1 MPGQSSVSTGMGLG
15 HRDLIDLRRVHVTNP
30 MMWAIE
36 AGTDFWMVIANN
48 DIEDA
53 GNVIVDDGGWTITA
67 TESVDGAGADF
78 MSKDDKGTPGHFL
91 TNAAAD
97 LVVTPAIFGDYSHAH
112 QASVLVGARALPK
125 YLVLD
130 AHAQFSVVSNDEEG
144 TALGF
149 WEDGGTVASP
159 GDANGAIFSNGTFF
173 GMNNNA
179 TEDIST
185 IAVTTTFNWFQIIM
199 DLEQGKTFGKVNG
212 TLISTDGQ
220 TITDDQFPVKFGFGV
235 EGGGS
240 NRILFNQ
247 VHIYYAWSFPLNPN
261 DF

>member
-1 MPGQSSVSTGMGLG
+1 MKNEETGKVGNIRQYASIQGRIQGKDALIRGNIMGK
-15 HRDLIDLRRVHVTNP
+15 
-30 MMWAIE
+30 
-36 AGTDFWMVIANN
+36 
-48 DIEDA
+48 
-53 GNVIVDDGGWTITA
+53 NV
-67 TESVDGAGADF
+67 
-78 MSKDDKGTPGHFL
+78 
-91 TNAAAD
+91 N
-97 LVVTPAIFGDYSHAH
+97 
-112 QASVLVGARALPK
+112 
-125 YLVLD
+125 
-130 AHAQFSVVSNDEEG
+130 FSG
-144 TALGF
+144 R
-149 WEDGGTVASP
+149 TVASP

-220 TITDDQFPVKFGFGV
+220 TITDDQFPAKFGFGV